1 MPAVTLHAPVEADTA
16 RVLIERPA
24 VATLLRFADVY
35 PAREADLLQ
44 RQAHWLHQPTPLAVA
59 PLTAAMDLG
68 EGFDPDAFWLRLD
81 PVHLVPDRDTLVLF
95 TAEEAGI
102 EPTEARALVDAF
114 NAHFAVEGVQL
125 QHGAADRWYLSLP
138 QPVDIETV
146 PLHAARH
153 ANLHHVQP
161 RGHSV
166 SQWNRLIN
174 EAQMLFFQHPVNE
187 RRREAG
193 LPEINGLWLWGE
205 GGWPDGLCP
214 RPELTVVSHDPFVQA
229 VARAIEAE
237 IRPLEALPAQ
247 LPEALYVDLSDVDPG
262 QWVEAWLA
270 PAIQRVRGGEIDSLL
285 VDLGGAQAWHL
296 TPAAMKKFWRRWRR
310 PRLPEP
316 T

>member
-1 MPAVTLHAPVEADTA
+1 MPAVTLHAPVDADTA
-16 RVLIERPA
+16 RALIRAPA

-35 PAREADLLQ
+35 PAREADPLQ
-44 RQAHWLHQPTPLAVA
+44 RQAHWMHQPAPLPVA

-68 EGFDPDAFWLRLD
+68 EAFDPDAFWLRLD

-95 TAEEAGI
+95 TAAEAGI
-102 EPTEARALVDAF
+102 EAAEARELVAAF
-114 NAHFAVEGVQL
+114 NAHFAVEGVKL
-125 QHGAADRWYLSLP
+125 LYGAADRWYLSLP

-174 EAQMLFFQHPVNE
+174 EAQMLFYQHSVNA
-187 RRREAG
+187 RRRDEG

-205 GGWPDGLCP
+205 GGWPDGLRP
-214 RPELTVVSHDPFVQA
+214 RPELTVVSREPFVQA
-229 VARAIEAE
+229 VAQAVEAE
-237 IRPLEALPAQ
+237 IRSFEALPER
-247 LPEALYVDLSDVDPG
+247 LPEALYVDLSADESDE
-262 QWVEAWLA
+262 WVAAWLA

-285 VDLGGAQAWHL
+285 VDLGGTQAWHL
-296 TPAAMKKFWRRWRR
+296 TPATLRKFWRRWRR

-316 T
+316 A